1 MPDLIQL
8 DDKRL
13 KQLDGNIKQMVS
25 SGASQDDVMKY
36 AFDFKN
42 QFGLK
47 KKDGGEISSPTELPS
62 VSREYLD
69 KGQELVD
76 GSFLKKIGEP
86 DRSQLVSQYKSP
98 DISLTQKPKKDY
110 YSTKLEKGL
119 IFDKEGQLYAP
130 SSEALSKDITA
141 AEQASLKKSTQKD
154 LVEKSREMPVVAEPT
169 EPTEEQGLLLNLVSS
184 LDRGFAKNFISN
196 PMKGLGTFLQ
206 GTTKKV
212 LGGSGEGAISD
223 ALIKYGDYLN
233 NAIEELTPQ
242 DQEYK
247 DSLWDQA
254 AQALGQVGSLILTGG
269 LTGASSKAAAL
280 VAQAP
285 KGAVATAA
293 SRIGSQLSAP
303 TSISAGLSMGQA
315 EFDRAI
321 QAGATDDQ
329 AFEVFYK
336 NAVTGSVLETI
347 PVMQFFKR
355 FNKSTAGGLVNYL
368 KTKGVAG
375 FTGGVEEMTTEIL
388 QQVYANKTAK
398 DIYNINQSIL
408 DGVGSSGGIGF
419 GVGFLLNA
427 MGANARILR
436 KQGKEQDAIAIE
448 NQIEQYEDNL
458 KNPKVTSGNTAKDIV
473 TQGVEI
479 GTQKAVQ
486 DLDRDLAN
494 NVITPEKYQEGIAF
508 AEKAAQVADKIPE
521 TVTGE
526 SKVKSVELLVERN
539 DIKQANQNL
548 LQQKQTTDEAYH
560 AGIDEEIKA
569 NEEKIKKI
577 DSEVYDITK
586 KPSKEFGTKKYEIDG
601 EEVSQEA
608 FEALTG
614 KPIGTKT
621 IVEPTQIGGLKVIKR
636 VEDAGGEAVYEVE
649 GERFLTADG
658 KELAVSKVKI
668 PTEVKPTEDIN
679 NVNVTIEGTTDG
691 YKVISGDKANSI
703 GDIRQEAN
711 EARAKGQ
718 DTFTKE
724 TVKDGKKIFTLTDTT
739 VSDNFGRPGF
749 KSASISFPEGT
760 KVTMEDVMPKLKSEL
775 GTEVK
780 PIEEKTKAFSLP
792 SPLQDIEGLKGE
804 QPNIRTEATRKI
816 VNAVRYLEGLE
827 PYTGPLDKLTNV
839 LTDTDEYHSF
849 TIGSK
854 LNNLEKAVEA
864 VKNLPSYKG
873 FMAEQA
879 KAEATPIVKKE
890 VKPTEE
896 ANYNVIAADYLFTGG
911 KGVILSTDYFLQALT
926 ASFPYSGEKINE
938 IRNRYANKFGNIK
951 DDIGTDSYNLAINEI
966 KDEINKTYNNEKA
979 SELFDKIV
987 NNSTGFTLSREGNK
1001 VSSELEKLNEEFKPT
1016 TEVEEKVK
1024 PTEVKEDVKVEEV
1037 KKSKLEAYKE
1047 KYAQKQKIEPI
1058 KIEDNGNPIIAKDP
1072 AENDI
1077 AIAKLAKQ
1085 DNPVEESSIKAIEGK
1100 AEGDIKAKL
1109 NEVIAEVD
1117 DKIKLATRI
1126 EMVAMNDL
1134 KTDEAS
1140 FQNREGLNLK
1150 KVDDI
1155 VANYNPSEF
1164 DPIIYW
1170 TDANGQKYTLNHH
1183 RFAAA
1188 QKLKLDEI
1196 PAQKLTYPL
1205 GHPKE
1210 FQVVP
1215 ATDKAEAID
1224 FAINRSNAN
1233 RSMETAVERAK
1244 ALRKLQKTG
1253 TKEDVNKFLEREGKN
1268 KTKIQN
1274 IAALN
1279 ENGKTI
1285 DALKMFGDAEDVQL
1299 QKETEQRSDWIG
1311 EARRRISGLTN
1322 EHENEMFDF
1331 LMDKDAS
1338 KRITSK
1344 ADFIS
1349 KVTSL
1354 AGGFDFNPENP
1365 LNLKRFKY
1373 QTEGERAYDEVT
1385 GQLKSEIDTRQ
1396 TKIDDLKARFS
1407 DPSRRDYIAT
1417 NSRDYEQTKKIADD
1431 QISKLNTE
1439 IKSFQQKLQDHYKEK
1454 GKYQGGIEQGGLF
1467 ATEQATTE
1475 DIDDM
1480 ANIVKDFYDDGMVK
1494 LDDIKREV
1502 AKELG
1507 FNNKSLEDVVER
1519 AYNKMVMEYTPVEIS
1534 KGVIG
1539 KVGEKLNELGEEGV
1553 VMLEDDQSIFAKAA
1567 QLEQEG
1573 GKIDYDLK
1581 EANEQAKEIKLEKDK
1596 DGNLIA
1602 PNGKKSN
1609 LNEVQW
1615 KLVRTPAFK
1624 SWAGEKWESILKDDN
1639 GEPRVVYHGTFSPN
1653 PKYGQQDFYTFSRKW
1668 SETNDTG
1675 FHFGTKEAAEARIA
1689 DLTELSKKR
1698 YLFARDTER
1707 PRMLPV
1713 FLKTGNVLRLPE
1725 DDRLPDWRGY
1735 RIVQKIFDGIE
1746 NGTLDKSA
1754 EKAFE
1759 KDIDKFYDDKLLK
1772 SYPENKPEKENKW
1785 IGDYLKKKGYDA
1797 IEYSN
1802 VVEDKGKDSYIVFRP
1817 EQVKLADGS
1826 NTTFGESGDIRF
1838 QIEAGFRGA
1847 NDMLVAYR
1855 YDTDKVARERFDIP
1869 KLKKIGEGSDRV
1881 VFDLKDGKVLKVAK
1895 TPRGLEQ
1902 NIYEGD
1908 YYLSG
1913 TILPET
1919 FERGLNYVVVEKISP
1934 AITRTID
1941 LGIADINIESD
1952 KNGIGKLND
1961 LLKKLKQF
1969 SQKDF
1974 DNNDGKLQDILAE
1987 YDLTDIM
1994 NYDVIWNDFT
2004 AKRNWGLKDGEPLHL
2019 DGGTFGGIQMLDR
2032 FKGQKPLSD
2041 SEFRDIY
2048 NKSKKAKIEN
2058 KDGDKFTKFMAK
2070 PSGDILGFTY
2080 GKKIYLNAS
2089 KINPN
2094 TPIHEGGH
2102 IWTKWVKKNNSKVY
2116 DRGMELV
2123 KNSKYLERAKSSK
2136 FYQEQAAKL
2145 PQAERE
2151 AYFQEEALAM
2161 AIGDKGAQFVAEA
2174 KKSSFKEWLDN
2185 LWNAIKNAAGFDN
2198 ITAKELQNLTFD
2210 EFAKRAARDIL
2221 SPKSEQLKPTQNA
2234 IQEQSAKEKVPRAIS
2249 TGENITEGGE
2259 GVRPSK
2265 QRTKITAESKGDE
2278 EAVRM
2283 RSLYKQVITRSKG
2296 LTEEQKSILKND
2308 PNALYT
2314 VLPIAES
2321 KRIALELIQEMG
2333 VAEAVAEA
2341 SSSTTTLQPVERTM
2355 ILGAAMD
2362 YYAKLGKE
2370 KLKNGDMPSAQ
2381 TAARK
2386 EIDANEELRRVASTL
2401 GQLGTDYGRAI
2412 NAFKEIYKL
2421 SSLALERKLVKDVEE
2436 LNEER
2441 EEGATEDAKQIK
2453 KIITEDASDIEDV
2466 ADELTNEEVESKL
2479 DAAKKVSDLEKQ
2491 VENLRRE
2498 ILERDKAQKG
2508 TKKNPLRIKRIT
2520 NDTEYDKRLKDFKQR
2535 ARSIASKD
2543 DLVDLTYFG
2552 LYHIENGIT
2561 KFADWY
2567 KEMSKNFKGFR
2578 SQFKNIYNSVAEKAA
2593 ENGADRNM
2601 FDNDEKIQS
2610 VLDDFQQETDAKK
2623 IVQATKKVAQAKL
2636 KREEENNPER
2646 AVKIAP
2652 SLAAERIR
2660 KDAEK
2665 NLDMP
2670 STEVEQTYL
2679 KRLVKV
2685 INNKA
2690 KEYYAEKKENISNVN
2705 DVLAFAIANGKKD
2718 FAIWERT
2725 QTELEEQID
2734 EDEKLTEDEKE
2745 EVKDFL
2751 QAYRESIFET
2761 LLTKNQISEAVR
2773 EKLIENGYFVERIVK
2788 GTPVKSVDW
2797 SKITGNASTLKE
2809 AKEKIVKSIT
2819 DLGFTEAQAK
2829 GEINAILDYFD
2840 AKILE
2845 KKTAEINKYLQKGI
2859 LNKIKALGKKK
2870 VKRNSVDK
2878 LVELNKKGLLD
2889 DAKIKE
2895 ILAAELGLMEITND
2909 DLKNLREWSSK
2920 VDDENTPIFIRKE
2933 FEEKIQYLFDTKS
2946 GNINYLENRAASM
2959 SNRLSSVVNQVINLT
2974 GFLRAPST
2982 LITVAA
2988 TTGKPIVA
2996 ARVFL
3001 KELVNAAQEAKTI
3014 MKGRVSRGS
3023 SFDDLIGTTSGQPR
3037 VRYLEQGN
3045 GKFLGGKALGK
3056 PIYVQIGGN
3065 KVDLNPINFGYSKIK
3080 YISRLLESADTMAS
3094 GAISGLTQFRIA
3106 TKEINKYYPELSAAQ
3121 RSQKVYDILYSVD
3134 RATELQKAIKDLKN
3148 AGVTNPT
3155 EAEINRTINERVER
3169 ARSERLAN
3177 DFYNQAKSLNLIS
3190 ETKLKADG
3198 IANPTEDEIL
3208 AQSYKTLGSTQ
3219 AADLVAR
3226 GERQAARETGKMTTR
3241 GITSIILLPVDM
3253 IQKSLNSGLKSKSK
3267 AVTTLSEI
3275 GDVSFSVLMPF
3286 ANSIARWAEMTGEL
3300 FAPYGIAKGAA
3311 YKIGSKFTSKES
3323 KISAEEYSDL
3333 GDDYLIRGTQ
3343 GLAMTLAIMYA
3354 VGMLNKAEDDEQE
3367 ELGKSFT
3374 GTAKEKQ
3381 YALEKVQSVG
3391 KPKQS
3396 VNILG
3401 TNVSLAFLGNQ
3412 GLAIGMYADF
3422 LKLRSKRKLD
3432 ENMTERGELFISG
3445 LAAMEAFGGYMF
3457 DATYLSTAKKYG
3469 SAASSL
3475 IEMKE
3480 EGYMPTLGRL
3490 AGGIISSQIPF
3501 NRLQVEAAT
3510 LFNPK
3515 SQSSKDF
3522 GSNLLAQMSIT
3533 RAFQSGKPNFD
3544 YRGREYDYGDIYA
3557 NSADGIRKMFGKA
3570 KYGDEIDAFL
3580 SEINFAA
3587 TDAYRET
3594 RDEDNYKFSILNPD
3608 ETKRFMTNEE
3618 YYEFKKK
3625 TANKFN
3631 EYIKEDY
3638 KDIKDEVVDE
3648 GSLADVQKQIVSQ
3661 LLSDAK
3667 SNAFIEIQESTEFDD
3682 AQYLRQLAKEK
3693 EKAQKVISKIKKYY
3707 KK

>member
-47 KKDGGEISSPTELPS
+47 KKDGGEISSPIELPS
-62 VSREYLD
+62 VSPDFEKGKAFAEKGFLMKSEGTKEQKRMSFEPSLFGGAPEVKVLEEGEEPSILAD
-69 KGQELVD
+69 FTSSAIKGQIQGKVANILSTGKRPTNEEL
-76 GSFLKKIGEP
+76 GQIA
-86 DRSQLVSQYKSP
+86 QLQSDLQLFPQSKSEKAF
-98 DISLTQKPKKDY
+98 Q
-110 YSTKLEKGL
+110 EKGL
-119 IFDKEGQLYAP
+119 KALFKETPSLGVQFIAETMASSLSSLFEASKRTVPTAVAMGAVAGAPFAGIGALVGAGTGLLAGQSAAGYNISTSQDILSSLSENGVDISDKESLINAFSDETKMAKIRSTAAKYGIPILVFDVATAGLAGKLAAGAIGK
-130 SSEALSKDITA
+130 SLSK
-141 AEQASLKKSTQKD
+141 K
-154 LVEKSREMPVVAEPT
+154 
-169 EPTEEQGLLLNLVSS
+169 LLAGVG
-184 LDRGFAKNFISN
+184 DTGI
-196 PMKGLGTFLQ
+196 Q
-206 GTTKKV
+206 II
-212 LGGSGEGAISD
+212 GGSGG
-223 ALIKYGDYLN
+223 
-233 NAIEELTPQ
+233 EL
-242 DQEYK
+242 
-247 DSLWDQA
+247 A
-254 AQALGQVGSLILTGG
+254 AQINSG
-269 LTGASSKAAAL
+269 K
-280 VAQAP
+280 
-285 KGAVATAA
+285 K
-293 SRIGSQLSAP
+293 
-303 TSISAGLSMGQA
+303 
-315 EFDRAI
+315 
-321 QAGATDDQ
+321 
-329 AFEVFYK
+329 
-336 NAVTGSVLETI
+336 
-347 PVMQFFKR
+347 
-355 FNKSTAGGLVNYL
+355 VNWD
-368 KTKGVAG
+368 
-375 FTGGVEEMTTEIL
+375 E
-388 QQVYANKTAK
+388 
-398 DIYNINQSIL
+398 
-408 DGVGSSGGIGF
+408 
-419 GVGFLLNA
+419 
-427 MGANARILR
+427 
-436 KQGKEQDAIAIE
+436 IAIE
-448 NQIEQYEDNL
+448 GFAEIPGGVTEVATGVAIERAKSSSNNKTLATQI
-458 KNPKVTSGNTAKDIV
+458 A
-473 TQGVEI
+473 TQGGENGSEDAI
-479 GTQKAVQ
+479 IN
-486 DLDRDLAN
+486 LNRDLSN
-494 NVITPEKYQEGIAF
+494 NVITPEQHQEGVDF
-508 AEKAAQVADKIPE
+508 VQKAAQVVDKIPE

-569 NEEKIKKI
+569 NEERIKKI
-577 DSEVYDITK
+577 DSEVYNIAK
-586 KPSKEFGTKKYEIDG
+586 KPSKEFGDKKYTVDG

-739 VSDNFGRPGF
+739 VSDEFGRPGF

-760 KVTMEDVMPKLKSEL
+760 KVTMEDVMAKLKSEL
-775 GTEVK
+775 GIKE
-780 PIEEKTKAFSLP
+780 
-792 SPLQDIEGLKGE
+792 
-804 QPNIRTEATRKI
+804 
-816 VNAVRYLEGLE
+816 
-827 PYTGPLDKLTNV
+827 
-839 LTDTDEYHSF
+839 
-849 TIGSK
+849 
-854 LNNLEKAVEA
+854 
-864 VKNLPSYKG
+864 
-873 FMAEQA
+873 
-879 KAEATPIVKKE
+879 E
-890 VKPTEE
+890 VKPTEQ
-896 ANYNVIAADYLFTGG
+896 V
-911 KGVILSTDYFLQALT
+911 
-926 ASFPYSGEKINE
+926 
-938 IRNRYANKFGNIK
+938 
-951 DDIGTDSYNLAINEI
+951 
-966 KDEINKTYNNEKA
+966 
-979 SELFDKIV
+979 
-987 NNSTGFTLSREGNK
+987 
-1001 VSSELEKLNEEFKPT
+1001 
-1016 TEVEEKVK
+1016 VEVK

-1058 KIEDNGNPIIAKDP
+1058 KIEDNGKPIIAKDP

-1085 DNPVEESSIKAIEGK
+1085 DNPVEEPSIKVIESQGAN
-1100 AEGDIKAKL
+1100 AENLKDKELTESIGQ
-1109 NEVIAEVD
+1109 VD

-1407 DPSRRDYIAT
+1407 DPSRRDYIPT
-1417 NSRDYEQTKKIADD
+1417 NSRDYEQTKKIADE

-1475 DIDDM
+1475 EIDDM
-1480 ANIVKDFYDDGMVK
+1480 SNIVKDFYDDGIVK

-1539 KVGEKLNELGEEGV
+1539 KVGEKLNELGEDGV
-1553 VMLEDDQSIFAKAA
+1553 VMLEDDESIFAKAA
-1567 QLEQEG
+1567 QLAETGGRVEFQATLPNGEKVTAKPVDASIVNGFYSPLELQINQMKADKMPAKQWLDKLKGEEAKWTGLADWLSQQEG
-1573 GKIDYDLK
+1573 SLTKENIKNWLQDNQIQINEIVKGAFDFNDKLSWKYRASGDGVWTYAFNGGSFIIDASEADGSARIYIVDSGGANEVGLINYSDREQILDLALERNTFENYIDDNFDLNSTKYSKYVANGEKSDYKEILITYPTTPSVSFEKWNENKKSYGESEGTLEEYKKAGQLFKSSHFDEKNILVHVRADIRTDAKGNKIYFIEEVQSDWGQEGKKKGFFEDVTLK
-1581 EANEQAKEIKLEKDK
+1581 EIERHGNLKNVIGVLDDEYNKINMAAGYADRIDLLSASEFLLLPVNERRNKIEKTHEDFQNRKDEYINFLQGEINRKNEIIRNNVDRQNILEKEEYQLEKFLDTVKSTREFNQANERLTELNKEIKKLNREAVALEEENIGDSKMITKMNNEKRND
-1596 DGNLIA
+1596 DIGYN
-1602 PNGKKSN
+1602 KS
-1609 LNEVQW
+1609 LESVESTFDINEYN
-1615 KLVRTPAFK
+1615 KIEKEFLELDNKILLVRTHKAPFVTK
-1624 SWAGEKWESILKDDN
+1624 TNDWAKLGLKIALKQAVKQGADKIAWTN
-1639 GEPRVVYHGTFSPN
+1639 GEQQNERYDLSKQVSYIEKVKQSDINKENDQFVVDISFPSGMINLFV
-1653 PKYGQQDFYTFSRKW
+1653 KK
-1668 SETNDTG
+1668 DTG
-1675 FHFGTKEAAEARIA
+1675 IIDNYLGNRIGDLRGKDLSDVIGKDMA
-1689 DLTELSKKR
+1689 DKIMTGEDKR
-1698 YLFARDTER
+1698 YE
-1707 PRMLPV
+1707 
-1713 FLKTGNVLRLPE
+1713 
-1725 DDRLPDWRGY
+1725 
-1735 RIVQKIFDGIE
+1735 
-1746 NGTLDKSA
+1746 
-1754 EKAFE
+1754 
-1759 KDIDKFYDDKLLK
+1759 
-1772 SYPENKPEKENKW
+1772 
-1785 IGDYLKKKGYDA
+1785 
-1797 IEYSN
+1797 
-1802 VVEDKGKDSYIVFRP
+1802 
-1817 EQVKLADGS
+1817 
-1826 NTTFGESGDIRF
+1826 
-1838 QIEAGFRGA
+1838 
-1847 NDMLVAYR
+1847 
-1855 YDTDKVARERFDIP
+1855 
-1869 KLKKIGEGSDRV
+1869 GEGLRIGGKGMIGFYGSPKDNSLGILG
-1881 VFDLKDGKVLKVAK
+1881 DLAK
-1895 TPRGLEQ
+1895 SLYKQVP
-1902 NIYEGD
+1902 
-1908 YYLSG
+1908 
-1913 TILPET
+1913 
-1919 FERGLNYVVVEKISP
+1919 EKISLNIKEAKLKELQKELDEHTANKTSDFKMRDFHLEQAALAKTMNDSEKEEGNKKEAEYYEQR
-1934 AITRTID
+1934 AIVSAKYEESVLR
-1941 LGIADINIESD
+1941 DI
-1952 KNGIGKLND
+1952 
-1961 LLKKLKQF
+1961 KKL
-1969 SQKDF
+1969 
-1974 DNNDGKLQDILAE
+1974 GVE
-1987 YDLTDIM
+1987 YQYSVNITPELKAQ
-1994 NYDVIWNDFT
+1994 VEV
-2004 AKRNWGLKDGEPLHL
+2004 GLPL
-2019 DGGTFGGIQMLDR
+2019 
-2032 FKGQKPLSD
+2032 
-2041 SEFRDIY
+2041 
-2048 NKSKKAKIEN
+2048 
-2058 KDGDKFTKFMAK
+2058 FMAK

-2080 GKKIYLNAS
+2080 GKTIYLNAS

-2102 IWTKWVKKNNSKVY
+2102 IWTRWVKKNNPKVY

-2151 AYFQEEALAM
+2151 DYFQEEALAM

-2249 TGENITEGGE
+2249 AGEDITEGGE
-2259 GVRPSK
+2259 RVRPSK

-2386 EIDANEELRRVASTL
+2386 EIDANEELRKVASTL

-2508 TKKNPLRIKRIT
+2508 PKKNPLRIKRIT

-2788 GTPVKSVDW
+2788 GKPVKSVDW

-2840 AKILE
+2840 AKISE

-2859 LNKIKALGKKK
+2859 LNKVKALGKKK

-2982 LITVAA
+2982 LITVAI
-2988 TTGKPIVA
+2988 TTGKPIAA

-3001 KELVNAAQEAKTI
+3001 KELVNATQEAKTI

-3037 VRYLEQGN
+3037 TRYLEQGK
-3045 GKFLGGKALGK
+3045 GKFLGGRALGK
-3056 PIYVQIGGN
+3056 SIYVQIGGN
-3065 KVDLNPINFGYSKIK
+3065 KVDLNPVNFGYSKIK

-3094 GAISGLTQFRIA
+3094 GPISGITQFRIA
-3106 TKEINKYYPELSAAQ
+3106 TKDINRYYPELSAAQ
-3121 RSQKVYDILYSVD
+3121 RSQKVYDILYTVD
-3134 RATELQKAIKDLKN
+3134 MAVETPKAIKDLKN

-3169 ARSERLAN
+3169 ARGQRLAEEL
-3177 DFYNQAKSLNLIS
+3177 YQAAKSLNLIS
-3190 ETKLKADG
+3190 ETKLKSDG

-3241 GITSIILLPVDM
+3241 GITSFILLPVDM
-3253 IQKSLNSGLKSKSK
+3253 VQKSLNSGLKSNSK

-3286 ANSIARWAEMTGEL
+3286 ANSIARWAEMTAEL
-3300 FAPYGIAKGAA
+3300 FAPYGIAKGAS
-3311 YKIGSKFTSKES
+3311 YKIGAKFTSKKS

-3343 GLAMTLAIMYA
+3343 GLAMTLLIMYA

-3594 RDEDNYKFSILNPD
+3594 RDEDNYKFSILNLD

-3667 SNAFIEIQESTEFDD
+3667 SNAFIEIQESTGFDD

>member
-1 MPDLIQL
+1 MDE
-8 DDKRL
+8 
-13 KQLDGNIKQMVS
+13 KQLQFLYNEYAKGKGFKDYSEFKGLMSYEGSRKLFF
-25 SGASQDDVMKY
+25 DD
-36 AFDFKN
+36 ANTELGFKDYN
-42 QFGLK
+42 EFNDLLGLK
-47 KKDGGEISSPTELPS
+47 KKVGGEVFSPTELPS

-69 KGQELVD
+69 KGQELAD
-76 GSFLKKIGEP
+76 ASFLKKIGEP

-212 LGGSGEGAISD
+212 LGGSGEGDLSN

-254 AQALGQVGSLILTGG
+254 AQALGQVGSLVLTGG
-269 LTGASSKAAAL
+269 LTGAAGKGAAL

-293 SRIGSQLSAP
+293 SRIASQLSAP

-315 EFDRAI
+315 EFDRAK

-329 AFEVFYK
+329 AFEAFYK

-355 FNKSTAGGLVNYL
+355 FNKATAGGFVNYL

-388 QQVYANKTAK
+388 QQLYANKTAK

-436 KQGKEQDAIAIE
+436 KQGKTQDAIAIE

-494 NVITPEKYQEGIAF
+494 NVITPEKYQEEIAF

-526 SKVKSVELLVERN
+526 SRVKSVELLVERN

-548 LQQKQTTDEAYH
+548 LQQKQASDEAYH

-569 NEEKIKKI
+569 NEERIKKI
-577 DSEVYDITK
+577 DSEVYNIAK
-586 KPSKEFGTKKYEIDG
+586 KPSKDFGGKKYILNG
-601 EEVSQEA
+601 EEVSQAE
-608 FEALTG
+608 FEALQG
-614 KPIGTKT
+614 KPIGTKEIIT
-621 IVEPTQIGGLKVIKR
+621 AEVKPKEGKVTEEIKPTEEVLTKRQLDNRERSRIEDVVDR
-636 VEDAGGEAVYEVE
+636 VEQGDIKASNISVADKDLTEYFIDKGLDGREAYVVKDTIERLVKPLQRITDKMDTQEVKFFTENVEDITSVVE
-649 GERFLTADG
+649 GLESARATLFLRNKDIVDNVN
-658 KELAVSKVKI
+658 KEAKRLLDYYSDKNNLPENKLDNENTFAATVDLLKKFLNGDINYLDLTKFGIEKKLKDYYKPKVKA
-668 PTEVKPTEDIN
+668 EVKPTE
-679 NVNVTIEGTTDG
+679 VLPDG
-691 YKVISGDKANSI
+691 
-703 GDIRQEAN
+703 
-711 EARAKGQ
+711 
-718 DTFTKE
+718 
-724 TVKDGKKIFTLTDTT
+724 
-739 VSDNFGRPGF
+739 
-749 KSASISFPEGT
+749 
-760 KVTMEDVMPKLKSEL
+760 
-775 GTEVK
+775 
-780 PIEEKTKAFSLP
+780 IEEKNG
-792 SPLQDIEGLKGE
+792 ELKGNLKDKIFIDTKNLKPLNE
-804 QPNIRTEATRKI
+804 DEEMIAWDNKNKSKKDNNWTDKQWAESILDVPTEKDPINATLKSNGDILVTDGHHRLLAAKILGKDLSVNLKVEGYVNEKGKPNISE
-816 VNAVRYLEGLE
+816 YLSEL
-827 PYTGPLDKLTNV
+827 
-839 LTDTDEYHSF
+839 S
-849 TIGSK
+849 SR
-854 LNNLEKAVEA
+854 
-864 VKNLPSYKG
+864 
-873 FMAEQA
+873 
-879 KAEATPIVKKE
+879 
-890 VKPTEE
+890 KPTKE
-896 ANYNVIAADYLFTGG
+896 A
-911 KGVILSTDYFLQALT
+911 
-926 ASFPYSGEKINE
+926 
-938 IRNRYANKFGNIK
+938 
-951 DDIGTDSYNLAINEI
+951 
-966 KDEINKTYNNEKA
+966 
-979 SELFDKIV
+979 
-987 NNSTGFTLSREGNK
+987 
-1001 VSSELEKLNEEFKPT
+1001 
-1016 TEVEEKVK
+1016 K
-1024 PTEVKEDVKVEEV
+1024 PTEVKEDVKVEVVKPEV
-1037 KKSKLEAYKE
+1037 KKSKLEAYKA
-1047 KYAQKQKIEPI
+1047 KYAPKPKEKIEPI
-1058 KIEDNGNPIIAKDP
+1058 KIEDNGKPIIAKDP

-1085 DNPVEESSIKAIEGK
+1085 DNPVEEPSIKAIEGK

-1170 TDANGQKYTLNHH
+1170 TDASGQKYTLNHH

-1253 TKEDVNKFLEREGKN
+1253 TKEEVNKFLEREGKN

-1407 DPSRRDYIAT
+1407 DPSRKDYIPT
-1417 NSRDYEQTKKIADD
+1417 DSRDYEQTKKIADN

-1439 IKSFQQKLQDHYKEK
+1439 IKSFQQKLQEHYKEK

-1467 ATEQATTE
+1467 ATKQITTE
-1475 DIDDM
+1475 EISDM
-1480 ANIVKDFYDDGMVK
+1480 ADIVKEFYDEGVIK
-1494 LDDIKREV
+1494 LDDIKKEI

-1507 FNNKSLEDVVER
+1507 YNSKALKDAVEQ

-1581 EANEQAKEIKLEKDK
+1581 EANEQAKEIELEKDK
-1596 DGNLIA
+1596 NGNLIA

-1624 SWAGEKWESILKDDN
+1624 NWAGEKWESILKDDN

-1689 DLTELSKKR
+1689 DLTELSKKG

-1855 YDTDKVARERFDIP
+1855 YDTDQVARERFDIP

-1952 KNGIGKLND
+1952 KKGIGKLND

-1969 SQKDF
+1969 TQKDF
-1974 DNNDGKLQDILAE
+1974 DNNDGNLQDILAE

-2032 FKGQKPLSD
+2032 FKGKKPLSD

-2058 KDGDKFTKFMAK
+2058 KDVDKFTKFMAK

-2080 GKKIYLNAS
+2080 GKTIYLNAS

-2221 SPKSEQLKPTQNA
+2221 SPKSEQLKPTQDA

-2249 TGENITEGGE
+2249 AGENITEGGE

-2265 QRTKITAESKGDE
+2265 QRAKITAESKGDE

-2370 KLKNGDMPSAQ
+2370 KLKDGDMPSAQ

-2386 EIDANEELRRVASTL
+2386 EIDANEELRKVASTL
-2401 GQLGTDYGRAI
+2401 GELGTAYGRAI

-2491 VENLRRE
+2491 VEDLRKQ

-2535 ARSIASKD
+2535 ARSIVSKD

-2552 LYHIENGIT
+2552 LYHIENGVT

-2601 FDNDEKIQS
+2601 FDNDETIQS

-2788 GTPVKSVDW
+2788 GKPVKSVDW
-2797 SKITGNASTLKE
+2797 AKITGNASTLKE

-2840 AKILE
+2840 TKISE

-2859 LNKIKALGKKK
+2859 LNKVKALGKKK

-2909 DLKNLREWSSK
+2909 DLKNLRDWSSK
-2920 VDDENTPIFIRKE
+2920 VDDENTPIFIKKE

-3023 SFDDLIGTTSGQPR
+3023 SFDDLIGTASGQPR
-3037 VRYLEQGN
+3037 VRYLEQGK

-3134 RATELQKAIKDLKN
+3134 RATELPKAIKDLKN

-3190 ETKLKADG
+3190 EIKLKADG

-3286 ANSIARWAEMTGEL
+3286 ANSIARWAEMSGEL

-3557 NSADGIRKMFGKA
+3557 NSADGIVKMFGKA

-3594 RDEDNYKFSILNPD
+3594 RDEDNYKFSITNPD
-3608 ETKRFMTNEE
+3608 YTHRFMTNEE

-3625 TANKFN
+3625 TAFEFNKKITGKYEEIIRTIDRLSN
-3631 EYIKEDY
+3631 PERYDLNGIKKKIVSDLLSEAKED
-3638 KDIKDEVVDE
+3638 
-3648 GSLADVQKQIVSQ
+3648 
-3661 LLSDAK
+3661 
-3667 SNAFIEIQESTEFDD
+3667 AFEEIQNSIFKPSKSKLFKAENRKKAISDKVSNI
-3682 AQYLRQLAKEK
+3682 AAKF
-3693 EKAQKVISKIKKYY
+3693 KK
-3707 KK
+3707 K

>member
-47 KKDGGEISSPTELPS
+47 KKDGGEISFPTELPS

-69 KGQELVD
+69 KGQELAD
-76 GSFLKKIGEP
+76 ASFLKKIGEP

-154 LVEKSREMPVVAEPT
+154 LVEKSREMPVEPVK

-206 GTTKKV
+206 GTTRNV

-233 NAIEELTPQ
+233 SAIEELTPQ
-242 DQEYK
+242 DEEFK
-247 DSLWDQA
+247 DTLWDQA

-269 LTGASSKAAAL
+269 LTGASGKAAAL

-436 KQGKEQDAIAIE
+436 KQGKEQDAVAIE
-448 NQIEQYEDNL
+448 NQIEQYENNL

-508 AEKAAQVADKIPE
+508 AEKAAQVVDKIPE

-548 LQQKQTTDEAYH
+548 LQQKQSTDEAYH

-658 KELAVSKVKI
+658 KELAVAKVKI
-668 PTEVKPTEDIN
+668 PKEEVKPVETYEDKVKQILINQSKAEGYRYMGAASDLAKIPIEDIQSNINDAIKEYKWKDITTDDLPIKTVYRLKAEFEARGYGEIPDGTKIESIKDKIESLKTEEVKPTEDVN
-679 NVNVTIEGTTDG
+679 KANVTIEGTIDG
-691 YKVISGDKANSI
+691 YKVISGDKTNSI
-703 GDIRQEAN
+703 GDIRQDAN

-724 TVKDGKKIFTLTDTT
+724 TIKDGKKIFTLTDTT
-739 VSDNFGRPGF
+739 VSDAFGRPGF

-760 KVTMEDVMPKLKSEL
+760 KVTMEDVMSKLKSEL
-775 GTEVK
+775 GIK
-780 PIEEKTKAFSLP
+780 EE
-792 SPLQDIEGLKGE
+792 
-804 QPNIRTEATRKI
+804 
-816 VNAVRYLEGLE
+816 
-827 PYTGPLDKLTNV
+827 
-839 LTDTDEYHSF
+839 
-849 TIGSK
+849 
-854 LNNLEKAVEA
+854 
-864 VKNLPSYKG
+864 
-873 FMAEQA
+873 
-879 KAEATPIVKKE
+879 
-890 VKPTEE
+890 
-896 ANYNVIAADYLFTGG
+896 
-911 KGVILSTDYFLQALT
+911 
-926 ASFPYSGEKINE
+926 
-938 IRNRYANKFGNIK
+938 
-951 DDIGTDSYNLAINEI
+951 
-966 KDEINKTYNNEKA
+966 
-979 SELFDKIV
+979 
-987 NNSTGFTLSREGNK
+987 
-1001 VSSELEKLNEEFKPT
+1001 
-1016 TEVEEKVK
+1016 VK
-1024 PTEVKEDVKVEEV
+1024 PTEVKEEVKSTTKAESFFNDADVIFPNDDIRGGYAVTNESGKQIGRVKMSEVDENTIKIDEVISEKRGERTGNGSAIMKMVVDNADKNNVKLVLTPNLIGEMKAKGFETADKLRSFYEKFGFVKDKGKATMTREPKIIEIKEEVKPTEVKEEAVKPEV

-1126 EMVAMNDL
+1126 EMVAMTDL

-1170 TDANGQKYTLNHH
+1170 TDASGQKYTLNHH

-1253 TKEDVNKFLEREGKN
+1253 TKEEVNKFLEREGKN

-1407 DPSRRDYIAT
+1407 DPSRRDYIPT

-1475 DIDDM
+1475 EIDDM
-1480 ANIVKDFYDDGMVK
+1480 SNIVKDFYDDGIVK
-1494 LDDIKREV
+1494 LDDIKKEV

-1581 EANEQAKEIKLEKDK
+1581 EVK
-1596 DGNLIA
+1596 DGNLINIINSFFSYIGRDYKEGYMT
-1602 PNGKKSN
+1602 PNEKRSVAQKSN
-1609 LNEVQW
+1609 YGGKRLKKILGFDIGELNSF
-1615 KLVRTPAFK
+1615 T
-1624 SWAGEKWESILKDDN
+1624 
-1639 GEPRVVYHGTFSPN
+1639 
-1653 PKYGQQDFYTFSRKW
+1653 
-1668 SETNDTG
+1668 
-1675 FHFGTKEAAEARIA
+1675 
-1689 DLTELSKKR
+1689 
-1698 YLFARDTER
+1698 
-1707 PRMLPV
+1707 
-1713 FLKTGNVLRLPE
+1713 
-1725 DDRLPDWRGY
+1725 
-1735 RIVQKIFDGIE
+1735 
-1746 NGTLDKSA
+1746 
-1754 EKAFE
+1754 
-1759 KDIDKFYDDKLLK
+1759 
-1772 SYPENKPEKENKW
+1772 PENKLTREALYKISDLVGEGRNAEYETVDELLLAYNKAKTDDSNPELVKT
-1785 IGDYLKKKGYDA
+1785 
-1797 IEYSN
+1797 
-1802 VVEDKGKDSYIVFRP
+1802 VESIIQTP
-1817 EQVKLADGS
+1817 
-1826 NTTFGESGDIRF
+1826 TSGNIRF

-1855 YDTDKVARERFDIP
+1855 YDTDQVARERFDIP

-1952 KNGIGKLND
+1952 KKGIGKLND

-1969 SQKDF
+1969 TQKDF
-1974 DNNDGKLQDILAE
+1974 DNNDGNLQDILAE

-2032 FKGQKPLSD
+2032 FKGKKPLSD

-2058 KDGDKFTKFMAK
+2058 KDVDKFTKFMAK

-2080 GKKIYLNAS
+2080 GKTIYLNAS

-2221 SPKSEQLKPTQNA
+2221 SPKSEQLKPTQDA
-2234 IQEQSAKEKVPRAIS
+2234 IQEQSAKEEVPRAIS
-2249 TGENITEGGE
+2249 AGENITEGGE

-2265 QRTKITAESKGDE
+2265 QRAKITAESKGNE

-2370 KLKNGDMPSAQ
+2370 KLKEGDVPSAQ

-2386 EIDANEELRRVASTL
+2386 EIDANEELRKVASTL
-2401 GQLGTDYGRAI
+2401 GELGTAYGRAI

-2421 SSLALERKLVKDVEE
+2421 SSLALERKLIKDVEE
-2436 LNEER
+2436 LNKER

-2466 ADELTNEEVESKL
+2466 ADELTNEEIESKL

-2491 VENLRRE
+2491 VEDLRKQ

-2552 LYHIENGIT
+2552 LYHIENGVT

-2601 FDNDEKIQS
+2601 FDNDETIQS

-2788 GTPVKSVDW
+2788 GKPVKSVDW
-2797 SKITGNASTLKE
+2797 AKITGNASTLKE

-2840 AKILE
+2840 AKISE

-2859 LNKIKALGKKK
+2859 LNKVKALGKKK

-2909 DLKNLREWSSK
+2909 DLKNLRDWSSK
-2920 VDDENTPIFIRKE
+2920 VDDENTPIFIKKE

-3023 SFDDLIGTTSGQPR
+3023 SFDDLIGTASGQPR
-3037 VRYLEQGN
+3037 VRYLEQGK

-3134 RATELQKAIKDLKN
+3134 RATEKPKAIKDLKN
-3148 AGVTNPT
+3148 AGVANPS

-3169 ARSERLAN
+3169 ARSEKLAN

-3190 ETKLKADG
+3190 ETKLKSDG

-3286 ANSIARWAEMTGEL
+3286 ANSIARWAEMSGEL

-3343 GLAMTLAIMYA
+3343 GLAIALAIMYA

-3374 GTAKEKQ
+3374 GTAREKQ
-3381 YALEKVQSVG
+3381 YAQEKVQSVG

-3396 VNILG
+3396 VNIMG

-3432 ENMTERGELFISG
+3432 ENMTERGELFISS

-3469 SAASSL
+3469 TAASSL

-3480 EGYMPTLGRL
+3480 EGYMPTLGRI

-3570 KYGDEIDAFL
+3570 KYGDEIDVFL

-3594 RDEDNYKFSILNPD
+3594 RDEDNYRFSILNPD
-3608 ETKRFMTNEE
+3608 DTKRFMTNEE

-3667 SNAFIEIQESTEFDD
+3667 SNAFIEIQELTKYDD

>member
-25 SGASQDDVMKY
+25 SGASEEDVMKY
-36 AFDFKN
+36 ALDFKN
-42 QFGLK
+42 QFGVK

-62 VSREYLD
+62 VYREYLD
-69 KGQELVD
+69 KGQELAD
-76 GSFLKKIGEP
+76 ASFLKKIGEP

-154 LVEKSREMPVVAEPT
+154 LVEKSREMPVVVEPT

-212 LGGSGEGAISD
+212 LGGSGEGDLSN

-233 NAIEELTPQ
+233 NAIDELTPQ
-242 DQEYK
+242 DEEFK
-247 DSLWDQA
+247 NSLWDQA
-254 AQALGQVGSLILTGG
+254 AQALGQVGSLVLTGG
-269 LTGASSKAAAL
+269 LTGAAGKGAAL

-293 SRIGSQLSAP
+293 SRIASQLSAP

-315 EFDRAI
+315 EFDRAK

-329 AFEVFYK
+329 AFEAFYK

-347 PVMQFFKR
+347 PIMQFFKR
-355 FNKSTAGGLVNYL
+355 FNKATAGGFVNYL

-494 NVITPEKYQEGIAF
+494 NVITPEKYQEEIAF

-526 SKVKSVELLVERN
+526 SRVKSVELLVERN

-548 LQQKQTTDEAYH
+548 LQQKQASDEAYH

-569 NEEKIKKI
+569 NEERIKKI
-577 DSEVYDITK
+577 DSEVYNIAK
-586 KPSKEFGTKKYEIDG
+586 KPSKDFGDKKYVVDG
-601 EEVSQEA
+601 EEVSKEA

-621 IVEPTQIGGLKVIKR
+621 EVKNVEQRKV
-636 VEDAGGEAVYEVE
+636 E
-649 GERFLTADG
+649 LQ
-658 KELAVSKVKI
+658 KELDKADFKPLQMGKAIENEDGSFSYESMSDAEYKDILDRQEAKKSKIVAELKALEETKPTEVKK
-668 PTEVKPTEDIN
+668 EVKPTE
-679 NVNVTIEGTTDG
+679 
-691 YKVISGDKANSI
+691 
-703 GDIRQEAN
+703 
-711 EARAKGQ
+711 
-718 DTFTKE
+718 
-724 TVKDGKKIFTLTDTT
+724 
-739 VSDNFGRPGF
+739 
-749 KSASISFPEGT
+749 T
-760 KVTMEDVMPKLKSEL
+760 KV
-775 GTEVK
+775 
-780 PIEEKTKAFSLP
+780 
-792 SPLQDIEGLKGE
+792 SPLKDIENLKGE
-804 QPNIRTEATRKI
+804 QSNIRTEESRKI
-816 VNAVRYLEGLE
+816 VNAVRLLEGLE
-827 PYTGPLDKLTNV
+827 PYTGPLDKLYSALKEADDYNASV
-839 LTDTDEYHSF
+839 IF
-849 TIGSK
+849 SK
-854 LNNLEKAVEA
+854 LNNLNAAVEA

-873 FMAEQA
+873 FMAEA
-879 KAEATPIVKKE
+879 KAEAAPIVKAE
-890 VKPTEE
+890 VKPSLKTEE
-896 ANYNVIAADYLFTGG
+896 
-911 KGVILSTDYFLQALT
+911 
-926 ASFPYSGEKINE
+926 
-938 IRNRYANKFGNIK
+938 
-951 DDIGTDSYNLAINEI
+951 
-966 KDEINKTYNNEKA
+966 
-979 SELFDKIV
+979 
-987 NNSTGFTLSREGNK
+987 
-1001 VSSELEKLNEEFKPT
+1001 
-1016 TEVEEKVK
+1016 VK
-1024 PTEVKEDVKVEEV
+1024 PTEVKEEVKVEVKPEI

-1058 KIEDNGNPIIAKDP
+1058 KIEDNGKPIIAKDP

-1085 DNPVEESSIKAIEGK
+1085 DNPIEEPSIKAIEGK

-1170 TDANGQKYTLNHH
+1170 TDASGQKYTLNHH

-1253 TKEDVNKFLEREGKN
+1253 TKEEINKFLEREGKN

-1279 ENGKTI
+1279 ESGKTI

-1373 QTEGERAYDEVT
+1373 QTEGERAYDERT

-1407 DPSRRDYIAT
+1407 DPSRKDYIPT
-1417 NSRDYEQTKKIADD
+1417 DSRDYEQTKKIADD

-1439 IKSFQQKLQDHYKEK
+1439 IKSFQQKLQEHYKEK

-1467 ATEQATTE
+1467 ATKQITTE
-1475 DIDDM
+1475 EISDM
-1480 ANIVKDFYDDGMVK
+1480 ADIVKEFYDEGVVK
-1494 LDDIKREV
+1494 LDDIKKEI

-1507 FNNKSLEDVVER
+1507 YNSKALKDAIEQ

-1539 KVGEKLNELGEEGV
+1539 KVGEKLNELGEDGV

-1689 DLTELSKKR
+1689 DLTELSKKG

-1838 QIEAGFRGA
+1838 QYG
-1847 NDMLVAYR
+1847 
-1855 YDTDKVARERFDIP
+1855 KERIDSLINNIKINGQDISE
-1869 KLKKIGEGSDRV
+1869 L
-1881 VFDLKDGKVLKVAK
+1881 
-1895 TPRGLEQ
+1895 
-1902 NIYEGD
+1902 
-1908 YYLSG
+1908 
-1913 TILPET
+1913 
-1919 FERGLNYVVVEKISP
+1919 LNYVVDS
-1934 AITRTID
+1934 
-1941 LGIADINIESD
+1941 
-1952 KNGIGKLND
+1952 ND
-1961 LLKKLKQF
+1961 LLRRLDYLNKGINRNIELSKAIKDEKLSNPLKE
-1969 SQKDF
+1969 
-1974 DNNDGKLQDILAE
+1974 LRI
-1987 YDLTDIM
+1987 
-1994 NYDVIWNDFT
+1994 
-2004 AKRNWGLKDGEPLHL
+2004 GLLKY
-2019 DGGTFGGIQMLDR
+2019 M
-2032 FKGQKPLSD
+2032 D
-2041 SEFRDIY
+2041 SEIEYR
-2048 NKSKKAKIEN
+2048 NNELKNAKQKGVLN
-2058 KDGDKFTKFMAK
+2058 KDGDISDLKSRKIASYEKRLEKLKFYKDFIDNNLFNIKDLEINFKNIQYGKENLAPNGKKSNLTPEQYVLVRTPNFKKWFGDWENDPENASKVIDENGEPLVVYHGSIAPDIEVFDRELSKRKPSGLREMGFYFTTNKELAEFYSTAPAKEGAKNIKSKVYQSFLNLKTVKEFDAKGKNGLRAWDQLQVDAGYKIAQNRDAMDFLQNGKFGVDKVDGIIARNISDMESYGAVGVNEKFNGTVFLVFDDNKNSIKSATDNTGAFSTTDDRINYMAK

-2080 GKKIYLNAS
+2080 GKTIYLNAS

-2102 IWTKWVKKNNSKVY
+2102 IWTKWVKNNDPRLY

-2136 FYQEQAAKL
+2136 FYQEQAARL
-2145 PQAERE
+2145 PQGERE

-2185 LWNAIKNAAGFDN
+2185 LWDAIKNAAGFDN

-2210 EFAKRAARDIL
+2210 EFVKRAARDIL
-2221 SPKSEQLKPTQNA
+2221 SPKSQ
-2234 IQEQSAKEKVPRAIS
+2234 QELASI
-2249 TGENITEGGE
+2249 NEG
-2259 GVRPSK
+2259 
-2265 QRTKITAESKGDE
+2265 
-2278 EAVRM
+2278 M
-2283 RSLYKQVITRSKG
+2283 
-2296 LTEEQKSILKND
+2296 
-2308 PNALYT
+2308 
-2314 VLPIAES
+2314 
-2321 KRIALELIQEMG
+2321 
-2333 VAEAVAEA
+2333 AEAYKDL
-2341 SSSTTTLQPVERTM
+2341 T
-2355 ILGAAMD
+2355 
-2362 YYAKLGKE
+2362 
-2370 KLKNGDMPSAQ
+2370 
-2381 TAARK
+2381 
-2386 EIDANEELRRVASTL
+2386 
-2401 GQLGTDYGRAI
+2401 I
-2412 NAFKEIYKL
+2412 NQK
-2421 SSLALERKLVKDVEE
+2421 R
-2436 LNEER
+2436 
-2441 EEGATEDAKQIK
+2441 QIINSK
-2453 KIITEDASDIEDV
+2453 F
-2466 ADELTNEEVESKL
+2466 DEL
-2479 DAAKKVSDLEKQ
+2479 
-2491 VENLRRE
+2491 LRV
-2498 ILERDKAQKG
+2498 
-2508 TKKNPLRIKRIT
+2508 
-2520 NDTEYDKRLKDFKQR
+2520 LK
-2535 ARSIASKD
+2535 I
-2543 DLVDLTYFG
+2543 
-2552 LYHIENGIT
+2552 
-2561 KFADWY
+2561 
-2567 KEMSKNFKGFR
+2567 
-2578 SQFKNIYNSVAEKAA
+2578 
-2593 ENGADRNM
+2593 
-2601 FDNDEKIQS
+2601 EKIC
-2610 VLDDFQQETDAKK
+2610 
-2623 IVQATKKVAQAKL
+2623 
-2636 KREEENNPER
+2636 P
-2646 AVKIAP
+2646 
-2652 SLAAERIR
+2652 
-2660 KDAEK
+2660 
-2665 NLDMP
+2665 
-2670 STEVEQTYL
+2670 
-2679 KRLVKV
+2679 
-2685 INNKA
+2685 
-2690 KEYYAEKKENISNVN
+2690 
-2705 DVLAFAIANGKKD
+2705 
-2718 FAIWERT
+2718 
-2725 QTELEEQID
+2725 
-2734 EDEKLTEDEKE
+2734 
-2745 EVKDFL
+2745 
-2751 QAYRESIFET
+2751 
-2761 LLTKNQISEAVR
+2761 
-2773 EKLIENGYFVERIVK
+2773 
-2788 GTPVKSVDW
+2788 
-2797 SKITGNASTLKE
+2797 
-2809 AKEKIVKSIT
+2809 
-2819 DLGFTEAQAK
+2819 
-2829 GEINAILDYFD
+2829 
-2840 AKILE
+2840 
-2845 KKTAEINKYLQKGI
+2845 
-2859 LNKIKALGKKK
+2859 
-2870 VKRNSVDK
+2870 
-2878 LVELNKKGLLD
+2878 
-2889 DAKIKE
+2889 
-2895 ILAAELGLMEITND
+2895 
-2909 DLKNLREWSSK
+2909 
-2920 VDDENTPIFIRKE
+2920 
-2933 FEEKIQYLFDTKS
+2933 
-2946 GNINYLENRAASM
+2946 
-2959 SNRLSSVVNQVINLT
+2959 
-2974 GFLRAPST
+2974 
-2982 LITVAA
+2982 
-2988 TTGKPIVA
+2988 
-2996 ARVFL
+2996 
-3001 KELVNAAQEAKTI
+3001 
-3014 MKGRVSRGS
+3014 
-3023 SFDDLIGTTSGQPR
+3023 
-3037 VRYLEQGN
+3037 
-3045 GKFLGGKALGK
+3045 
-3056 PIYVQIGGN
+3056 
-3065 KVDLNPINFGYSKIK
+3065 
-3080 YISRLLESADTMAS
+3080 
-3094 GAISGLTQFRIA
+3094 
-3106 TKEINKYYPELSAAQ
+3106 
-3121 RSQKVYDILYSVD
+3121 
-3134 RATELQKAIKDLKN
+3134 
-3148 AGVTNPT
+3148 
-3155 EAEINRTINERVER
+3155 
-3169 ARSERLAN
+3169 
-3177 DFYNQAKSLNLIS
+3177 
-3190 ETKLKADG
+3190 
-3198 IANPTEDEIL
+3198 
-3208 AQSYKTLGSTQ
+3208 
-3219 AADLVAR
+3219 
-3226 GERQAARETGKMTTR
+3226 
-3241 GITSIILLPVDM
+3241 
-3253 IQKSLNSGLKSKSK
+3253 
-3267 AVTTLSEI
+3267 
-3275 GDVSFSVLMPF
+3275 
-3286 ANSIARWAEMTGEL
+3286 
-3300 FAPYGIAKGAA
+3300 
-3311 YKIGSKFTSKES
+3311 
-3323 KISAEEYSDL
+3323 
-3333 GDDYLIRGTQ
+3333 
-3343 GLAMTLAIMYA
+3343 
-3354 VGMLNKAEDDEQE
+3354 
-3367 ELGKSFT
+3367 
-3374 GTAKEKQ
+3374 
-3381 YALEKVQSVG
+3381 
-3391 KPKQS
+3391 
-3396 VNILG
+3396 
-3401 TNVSLAFLGNQ
+3401 
-3412 GLAIGMYADF
+3412 
-3422 LKLRSKRKLD
+3422 
-3432 ENMTERGELFISG
+3432 
-3445 LAAMEAFGGYMF
+3445 
-3457 DATYLSTAKKYG
+3457 
-3469 SAASSL
+3469 
-3475 IEMKE
+3475 
-3480 EGYMPTLGRL
+3480 
-3490 AGGIISSQIPF
+3490 
-3501 NRLQVEAAT
+3501 
-3510 LFNPK
+3510 
-3515 SQSSKDF
+3515 
-3522 GSNLLAQMSIT
+3522 
-3533 RAFQSGKPNFD
+3533 
-3544 YRGREYDYGDIYA
+3544 
-3557 NSADGIRKMFGKA
+3557 
-3570 KYGDEIDAFL
+3570 
-3580 SEINFAA
+3580 
-3587 TDAYRET
+3587 
-3594 RDEDNYKFSILNPD
+3594 
-3608 ETKRFMTNEE
+3608 
-3618 YYEFKKK
+3618 
-3625 TANKFN
+3625 
-3631 EYIKEDY
+3631 
-3638 KDIKDEVVDE
+3638 
-3648 GSLADVQKQIVSQ
+3648 
-3661 LLSDAK
+3661 
-3667 SNAFIEIQESTEFDD
+3667 
-3682 AQYLRQLAKEK
+3682 
-3693 EKAQKVISKIKKYY
+3693 
-3707 KK
+3707 